1 MYLCLEGYKMIRIKE
16 LLKER
21 KKYPITKDGDSWLD
35 KVLADETKDDIWLI
49 TVSSSLL
56 NMGRRNSREQIIE
69 KYFVAGA
76 YNLGT
81 PYLNTGTRMEL
92 LHLTTENIDKM
103 DSSIYKGQMFIIGS
117 RKGKDRDD
125 VFAMPDRYA
134 SKYESYLEELESWI
148 NSGKLPEDDANGEY
162 EYNSIP
168 ISDIIEE
175 RINPEYY
182 SKKAIE
188 VRKFLQ
194 NEELHKLEDVVDII
208 LPRPIVEEV
217 GKVVRISDLKY
228 PFGIADIAE
237 KQITNVIL
245 QKNDILFPIIGNI
258 KPFLVPDEVNETIY
272 VDQHI
277 LVLRCKD
284 IQPEYLFL
292 YLNSEVCQT
301 ILDSQ
306 KIGSF
311 IQRVTRKS
319 VAEIPVIK
327 PTKDEKEY
335 SLQAQILT
343 NIEKRSYQVQSDI
356 RTRAMAYWKALQ
368 QYKTKK
374 PEKVEDV
381 LSMELLETLK
391 VHSTNQLQ
399 EMLHDDWKE
408 LNDCFRVGAYKA
420 TLILAGSI
428 LEAVLIDWLS
438 EINRED
444 YFEKDY
450 MVTDRNGRQKRADLI
465 DYINE
470 IKYIERPHWIDEAN
484 KAHEIRKK
492 RNLVH
497 AKLGINSDEIN
508 EETCRMVI
516 NYLKDVIKTRGIEE

>member
-1 MYLCLEGYKMIRIKE
+1 MVKIKE
-16 LLKER
+16 LLEER

-35 KVLADETKDDIWLI
+35 EVLADEIKDEIWLI
-49 TVSSSLL
+49 TISSSLL

-69 KYFVAGA
+69 KYFVAGV

-81 PYLNTGTRMEL
+81 PYFNTGIRMEL
-92 LHLTTENIDKM
+92 LHLTKEQFDKM
-103 DSSIYKGQMFIIGS
+103 NTSIYKGRMFISGF
-117 RKGKDRDD
+117 RKSKGRDNI
-125 VFAMPDRYA
+125 FTMPDRYA
-134 SKYESYLEELESWI
+134 SKYERYLEELEKWI
-148 NSGKLPEDDANGEY
+148 NGSNIPEDDGNGEY
-162 EYNSIP
+162 EYNSIMA
-168 ISDIIEE
+168 SEVTE
-175 RINPEYY
+175 KRINPEYY
-182 SKKAIE
+182 SKKAVE

-194 NEELHKLEDVVDII
+194 KEELYKLEDVVDII
-208 LPRPIVEEV
+208 MPRPIGEDI

-228 PFGIADIAE
+228 PFVIDNIAE
-237 KQITNVIL
+237 KRITNVTL
-245 QKNDILFPIIGNI
+245 RKNDILFSTIRDA
-258 KPFLVPDEVNETIY
+258 KPFLVPEELDETIY

-306 KIGSF
+306 KIDSF

-319 VAEIPVIK
+319 VAEIPIIK

-335 SLQAQILT
+335 YLQAYILT
-343 NIEKRSYQVQSDI
+343 HIEERSYQTKSDSMS
-356 RTRAMAYWKALQ
+356 RMLAYWNAL
-368 QYKTKK
+368 YKNCSKK
-374 PEKVEDV
+374 PENVEDI
-381 LSMELLETLK
+381 LSIELLETLK
-391 VHSTNQLQ
+391 VHSTNQLK

-408 LNDCFRVGAYKA
+408 LNDCFRIEAYKA

-438 EINRED
+438 EIKGHD
-444 YFEKDY
+444 YFMEDY
-450 MVTDRNGRQKRADLI
+450 MVTGRNGKPKRAELI

-470 IKYIERPHWIDEAN
+470 IKYIERPHWIDEAS

-508 EETCRMVI
+508 QETCRMVI
-516 NYLKDVIKTRGIEE
+516 DYLRDVIKTRGVEE

>member
-1 MYLCLEGYKMIRIKE
+1 MIRIKE
-16 LLKER
+16 LLEER

-35 KVLADETKDDIWLI
+35 EVLADETKDDVWLI

-56 NMGRRNSREQIIE
+56 NMGRRNSREHIIE

-92 LHLTTENIDKM
+92 LHLTKENLDKM
-103 DSSIYKGQMFIIGS
+103 DSSIYKGQMFITGS

-148 NSGKLPEDDANGEY
+148 NGGYMPEDDAMGEY
-162 EYNSIP
+162 EYNSVAESEITG
-168 ISDIIEE
+168 D

-182 SKKAIE
+182 SKKAVE

-194 NEELHKLEDVVDII
+194 NETLHKLDDLVDIVM
-208 LPRPIVEEV
+208 PRPIRDEV
-217 GKVVRISDLKY
+217 GKVVRMADLSY
-228 PFGIADIAE
+228 PFDVTGLSE
-237 KQITNVIL
+237 QTITNVTL
-245 QKNDILFPIIGNI
+245 QKNDILFPTMGNV
-258 KPFLVPDEVNETIY
+258 KPFLVPDEVNETVY
-272 VDQHI
+272 VSPHI
-277 LVLRCKD
+277 FVLRCRD

-311 IQRVTRKS
+311 IQKITRRS
-319 VAEIPVIK
+319 VAEIPVIV
-327 PTKDEKEY
+327 PTKDEQEY
-335 SLQAQILT
+335 KAQAYILT
-343 NIEKRSYQVQSDI
+343 HIEKRSYQAQSDAN
-356 RTRAMAYWKALQ
+356 TRIMAYLNGLQKLQAKKA
-368 QYKTKK
+368 
-374 PEKVEDV
+374 ENVEDV

-438 EINRED
+438 EIKSHDYFTED
-444 YFEKDY
+444 Y
-450 MVTDRNGRQKRADLI
+450 VITDRNGRQKRADLI

-470 IKYIERPHWIDEAN
+470 IKYIEMPHWIDEAN

-516 NYLKDVIKTRGIEE
+516 DYLRDVIKTRGVEENPEY

>member
-1 MYLCLEGYKMIRIKE
+1 MISIRNLLEKRAEYPLSKE
-16 LLKER
+16 
-21 KKYPITKDGDSWLD
+21 GDSWLD
-35 KVLADETKDDIWLI
+35 EVLADEIKDDVWLI

-56 NMGRRNSREQIIE
+56 NMLRRNSREQIIE
-69 KYFVAGA
+69 KYYVAGA

-92 LHLTTENIDKM
+92 LHLTKKHLDKM
-103 DSSIYKGQMFIIGS
+103 EVAIYKGQMFISGFK
-117 RKGKDRDD
+117 KGKDKDD
-125 VFAMPDRYA
+125 VFAMPERYA
-134 SKYESYLEELESWI
+134 SKYENYLVGLESWI
-148 NSGKLPEDDANGEY
+148 NGGYMPEDDTMGEY
-162 EYNSIP
+162 EYNSVAESEITG
-168 ISDIIEE
+168 D

-182 SKKAIE
+182 SKKAVE

-194 NEELHKLEDVVDII
+194 NETLHKLDDLVDIVM
-208 LPRPIVEEV
+208 PRRIRDEV
-217 GKVVRISDLKY
+217 GKVVRMADLSY
-228 PFGIADIAE
+228 PFDVTGLSE
-237 KQITNVIL
+237 QTITNVTL
-245 QKNDILFPIIGNI
+245 QKNDILLPTMVNV
-258 KPFLVPDEVNETIY
+258 KPFLVPDEVNETVY
-272 VDQHI
+272 VSPHI
-277 LVLRCKD
+277 FVLRCRD

-301 ILDSQ
+301 ILASQ

-311 IQRVTRKS
+311 IQKITRRS
-319 VAEIPVIK
+319 VAEIPVIV
-327 PTKDEKEY
+327 PTKDEQEY
-335 SLQAQILT
+335 KAQAYILT
-343 NIEKRSYQVQSDI
+343 HIEKRSYQAQSDAN
-356 RTRAMAYWKALQ
+356 TRIVAYLNGLQKLQAKKA
-368 QYKTKK
+368 
-374 PEKVEDV
+374 ENVEDV

-438 EINRED
+438 EIKGHDYFTED
-444 YFEKDY
+444 Y
-450 MVTDRNGRQKRADLI
+450 VITDRNGRQKRADLI

-516 NYLKDVIKTRGIEE
+516 DYLRDVIKTRGVEENPEY